1 MQNNMRRYTFSGHES
16 FFCKS
21 LWLKKGYDAV
31 KNGVSFNSPDAVAQ
45 LGVGKNMVSSIRY
58 WMKSFGLL
66 NDNGLTPF
74 ANYIFEDKN
83 GKDPYIE
90 DIGTIWLLH
99 YQLLR
104 ERVASLYYLTFYEF
118 KREKNEFSRDQLLS
132 FVRRKCFASGQKNV
146 FNENT
151 VKKDITTLLHMYVAP
166 SDIKSTEEFTALL
179 IDLDLLKRKE
189 DVFSFTE
196 ISPSFIPELIILY
209 AMIDMKGESNTLSID
224 AMQEIT
230 LAFGLSIL
238 DFVGIVR
245 RLVKMFPEK
254 IVYTDNSGI
263 KNVQFLEN
271 LEPYS
276 ILDIH
281 YNKS

>member
-1 MQNNMRRYTFSGHES
+1 M
-16 FFCKS
+16 FCE
-21 LWLKKGYDAV
+21 W
-31 KNGVSFNSPDAVAQ
+31 
-45 LGVGKNMVSSIRY
+45 
-58 WMKSFGLL
+58 
-66 NDNGLTPF
+66 
-74 ANYIFEDKN
+74 
-83 GKDPYIE
+83 
-90 DIGTIWLLH
+90 
-99 YQLLR
+99 
-104 ERVASLYYLTFYEF
+104 
-118 KREKNEFSRDQLLS
+118 
-132 FVRRKCFASGQKNV
+132 QKNV